1 MTKNKLNIAILLA
14 ASTLCAASC
23 NSYDIASRQQEPGPA
38 ASSKSLIT
46 FAAGCADQA
55 PQKTA
60 YQAGEAGTVAWING
74 DRISIFPVETT
85 SNDLGTVIN
94 ANGASCQIT
103 GLTDNA
109 SGYYAL
115 YPFDSKVICN
125 YGKISGLKIPSKQV
139 AAAGQYDPK
148 ADIIINALM
157 GAVGCLP
164 TITAIEC
171 GKHVA
176 LANKETMV
184 MAGPVI
190 WDKLAENPKSF
201 ITPIDSEHSAIF
213 QCLEGGNREKEV
225 EFLEITA
232 SGGPFREWPIE
243 KFENITVADALNHPV
258 WSMGKKITI
267 DSASMMNK
275 GLEVLEAH
283 FLFHIPYEQIKV
295 VVHPQSMVHSLVQFR
310 DGSLMAQLGAPDMRI
325 PIQVALTWPD
335 RLPLKTNRLD
345 LPTLA
350 KLTFFEPDFNKF
362 RCLALA
368 FEAGRRGGIVP
379 AMMNAANEVLVDR
392 FLKGNLKFTD
402 IPKYVEMVMEKAPN
416 VTGHLTLDQVLE
428 ADAEARRMTEGFL
441 K

>member
-1 MTKNKLNIAILLA
+1 MKNVVLLGATGSIGTSTVDVCLQHSDLFKVYAVAANSSVEKVAEIVRKFKVERVCMFKPEAAKELSAMLNMPVLSGMEGLCELA
-14 ASTLCAASC
+14 A
-23 NSYDIASRQQEPGPA
+23 
-38 ASSKSLIT
+38 
-46 FAAGCADQA
+46 
-55 PQKTA
+55 
-60 YQAGEAGTVAWING
+60 
-74 DRISIFPVETT
+74 
-85 SNDLGTVIN
+85 
-94 ANGASCQIT
+94 
-103 GLTDNA
+103 
-109 SGYYAL
+109 
-115 YPFDSKVICN
+115 
-125 YGKISGLKIPSKQV
+125 
-139 AAAGQYDPK
+139 DPK

-164 TITAIEC
+164 TITAIEH

-190 WDKLAENPKSF
+190 WDKLAENPKAF

-213 QCLEGGNREKEV
+213 QCLADRPNKEV
-225 EFLEITA
+225 ECLEITA
-232 SGGPFREWPIE
+232 SGGPFRTWPIE

-258 WSMGKKITI
+258 WSMGRKITI

-325 PIQVALTWPD
+325 PIQVALTWPE
-335 RLPLKTNRLD
+335 RLPLETKRLD
-345 LPTLA
+345 LPTLGQ
-350 KLTFFEPDFNKF
+350 LTFFEPDFNKF

-368 FEAGRRGGIVP
+368 FEAGRRGGVVP

-392 FLKGNLKFTD
+392 FLDGKLKFTD
-402 IPKYVEMVMEKAPN
+402 IPRHVETIINGAPN
-416 VTGHLTLDQVLE
+416 LTGHLTLDQVLE
-428 ADAEARRMTEGFL
+428 ADAEARRLTL
-441 K
+441 DLIK

>member
-1 MTKNKLNIAILLA
+1 MKNVVLLGATGSIGTSSVDVILQHSDIFKLYAVAANSSVDKVAELVRKFKVERVCMFNEAAAKELEKVLGMPVLAGMDGLCELA
-14 ASTLCAASC
+14 A
-23 NSYDIASRQQEPGPA
+23 
-38 ASSKSLIT
+38 
-46 FAAGCADQA
+46 
-55 PQKTA
+55 
-60 YQAGEAGTVAWING
+60 
-74 DRISIFPVETT
+74 
-85 SNDLGTVIN
+85 
-94 ANGASCQIT
+94 
-103 GLTDNA
+103 
-109 SGYYAL
+109 
-115 YPFDSKVICN
+115 
-125 YGKISGLKIPSKQV
+125 
-139 AAAGQYDPK
+139 DPK

-164 TITAIEC
+164 TITAIEH

-213 QCLEGGNREKEV
+213 QCLSGRPEKEV

-243 KFENITVADALNHPV
+243 KFESITVADALNHPV

-335 RLPLKTNRLD
+335 RLPLETKRLD
-345 LPTLA
+345 LPTLQ

-402 IPKYVEMVMEKAPN
+402 IPKHVETIMAGAPT

-428 ADAEARRMTEGFL
+428 ADAEARKLTEAL
-441 K
+441 IK

>member
-1 MTKNKLNIAILLA
+1 MKNVVLLGATGSIGTSSVDVIQQHSDIFNLYAVAANSSVEKVAEIVRKYNVERVCMFNEIAAKELEIVLGKKVLAGMDGLCELA
-14 ASTLCAASC
+14 A
-23 NSYDIASRQQEPGPA
+23 
-38 ASSKSLIT
+38 
-46 FAAGCADQA
+46 
-55 PQKTA
+55 
-60 YQAGEAGTVAWING
+60 
-74 DRISIFPVETT
+74 
-85 SNDLGTVIN
+85 
-94 ANGASCQIT
+94 
-103 GLTDNA
+103 
-109 SGYYAL
+109 
-115 YPFDSKVICN
+115 
-125 YGKISGLKIPSKQV
+125 
-139 AAAGQYDPK
+139 DPK

-164 TITAIEC
+164 TITAIEH

-213 QCLEGGNREKEV
+213 QCLEGGKRESEV

-243 KFENITVADALNHPV
+243 KFKNITVADALNHPV

-283 FLFHIPYEQIKV
+283 FLFHIPYAQITV

-335 RLPLKTNRLD
+335 RLKLETKRLD

-379 AMMNAANEVLVDR
+379 SMMNAANEVLVDR

-416 VTGHLTLDQVLE
+416 VTGHLSLEQVLE
-428 ADAEARRMTEGFL
+428 ADKEARRMTEGFL

>member
-1 MTKNKLNIAILLA
+1 MKNVVLLGATGSIGTSSVDVILQHSDIFKLYAVAANSSVAKVAEIVRKFKVERVCMFDPNAAKELEKELGMSVLAGMDGLCELA
-14 ASTLCAASC
+14 A
-23 NSYDIASRQQEPGPA
+23 
-38 ASSKSLIT
+38 
-46 FAAGCADQA
+46 
-55 PQKTA
+55 
-60 YQAGEAGTVAWING
+60 
-74 DRISIFPVETT
+74 
-85 SNDLGTVIN
+85 
-94 ANGASCQIT
+94 
-103 GLTDNA
+103 
-109 SGYYAL
+109 
-115 YPFDSKVICN
+115 
-125 YGKISGLKIPSKQV
+125 
-139 AAAGQYDPK
+139 DPK

-157 GAVGCLP
+157 GGVGCLP
-164 TITAIEC
+164 TITAIEH

-213 QCLEGGNREKEV
+213 QCLSGRPEKEV

-243 KFENITVADALNHPV
+243 KFESITVADALNHPV

-335 RLPLKTNRLD
+335 RLPLETKRLD

-379 AMMNAANEVLVDR
+379 AMMNAANEVLVDA

-402 IPKYVEMVMEKAPN
+402 IPKHVETIMAGAPTVM
-416 VTGHLTLDQVLE
+416 GHLTLDQVLE
-428 ADAEARRMTEGFL
+428 ADAEARRLTTAL
-441 K
+441 IK

>member
-1 MTKNKLNIAILLA
+1 MKNVVLLGATGSIGTSSVDVIHQHSDIFNLYAVAANSSVEKVAEIVRKYNVERVCMFNEAAAKELEGLLGKKVLAGMDGLCELA
-14 ASTLCAASC
+14 A
-23 NSYDIASRQQEPGPA
+23 
-38 ASSKSLIT
+38 
-46 FAAGCADQA
+46 
-55 PQKTA
+55 
-60 YQAGEAGTVAWING
+60 
-74 DRISIFPVETT
+74 
-85 SNDLGTVIN
+85 
-94 ANGASCQIT
+94 
-103 GLTDNA
+103 
-109 SGYYAL
+109 
-115 YPFDSKVICN
+115 
-125 YGKISGLKIPSKQV
+125 
-139 AAAGQYDPK
+139 DPK

-164 TITAIEC
+164 TITAIEH

-213 QCLEGGNREKEV
+213 QCLEGGKRESEV

-283 FLFHIPYEQIKV
+283 FLFHIPYDQIKV

-335 RLPLKTNRLD
+335 RLKLETKRLD

-368 FEAGRRGGIVP
+368 FDAGRRGGIVP

-392 FLKGNLKFTD
+392 FLKGNLKFID
-402 IPKYVEMVMEKAPN
+402 IPKYVEMVMDKAPN
-416 VTGHLTLDQVLE
+416 VTGHLSLEQVLE
-428 ADAEARRMTEGFL
+428 ADKEARLMTESFL

>member
-1 MTKNKLNIAILLA
+1 MKNVVLLGATGSIGTSSVDVIHQHSDIFNLYAVAANSSVEKVAEIVRKYNVERVCMFNETAAKELEGVLGKKVLAGMDGLCELA
-14 ASTLCAASC
+14 A
-23 NSYDIASRQQEPGPA
+23 
-38 ASSKSLIT
+38 
-46 FAAGCADQA
+46 
-55 PQKTA
+55 
-60 YQAGEAGTVAWING
+60 
-74 DRISIFPVETT
+74 
-85 SNDLGTVIN
+85 
-94 ANGASCQIT
+94 
-103 GLTDNA
+103 
-109 SGYYAL
+109 
-115 YPFDSKVICN
+115 
-125 YGKISGLKIPSKQV
+125 
-139 AAAGQYDPK
+139 DPK

-164 TITAIEC
+164 TITAIEH

-213 QCLEGGNREKEV
+213 QCLEGGKRESEV

-283 FLFHIPYEQIKV
+283 FLFHIPYDQIKV

-335 RLPLKTNRLD
+335 RLKLETKRLD

-368 FEAGRRGGIVP
+368 FDAGRRGGIVP

-402 IPKYVEMVMEKAPN
+402 IPKYVEMVMDKAPN
-416 VTGHLTLDQVLE
+416 VTGHLSLEQVLE
-428 ADAEARRMTEGFL
+428 ADKEARLMTEGFL

>member
-1 MTKNKLNIAILLA
+1 MKNVVLLGATGSIGTSSVDVILQHSDIFKLYAVAANSSVDKVAEIVRKFKVERVCMFNEVAAKELEKVIGMPVLAGMDGLCELA
-14 ASTLCAASC
+14 A
-23 NSYDIASRQQEPGPA
+23 
-38 ASSKSLIT
+38 
-46 FAAGCADQA
+46 
-55 PQKTA
+55 
-60 YQAGEAGTVAWING
+60 
-74 DRISIFPVETT
+74 
-85 SNDLGTVIN
+85 
-94 ANGASCQIT
+94 
-103 GLTDNA
+103 
-109 SGYYAL
+109 
-115 YPFDSKVICN
+115 
-125 YGKISGLKIPSKQV
+125 
-139 AAAGQYDPK
+139 DPK

-164 TITAIEC
+164 TITAIEH

-213 QCLEGGNREKEV
+213 QCLSGRPEKEV

-243 KFENITVADALNHPV
+243 KFESITVADALNHPV

-335 RLPLKTNRLD
+335 RLPLETKRLD
-345 LPTLA
+345 LPTLQ

-402 IPKYVEMVMEKAPN
+402 IPKHVETIMAGAPT

-428 ADAEARRMTEGFL
+428 ADAEARKLTEAL
-441 K
+441 IK

>member
-1 MTKNKLNIAILLA
+1 MKNVVLLGATGSIGTSSVDVILQHSDIFKLYAVAANSSVAKVAEIVRKFKVERVCMFDPNAAKELEKELGMPVLAGMEGLCELA
-14 ASTLCAASC
+14 A
-23 NSYDIASRQQEPGPA
+23 
-38 ASSKSLIT
+38 
-46 FAAGCADQA
+46 
-55 PQKTA
+55 
-60 YQAGEAGTVAWING
+60 
-74 DRISIFPVETT
+74 
-85 SNDLGTVIN
+85 
-94 ANGASCQIT
+94 
-103 GLTDNA
+103 
-109 SGYYAL
+109 
-115 YPFDSKVICN
+115 
-125 YGKISGLKIPSKQV
+125 
-139 AAAGQYDPK
+139 DPK

-164 TITAIEC
+164 TITAIEH

-213 QCLEGGNREKEV
+213 QCLSGRPEKEV

-243 KFENITVADALNHPV
+243 KFESITVADALNHPV

-335 RLPLKTNRLD
+335 RLPLETKRLD

-379 AMMNAANEVLVDR
+379 AMMNAANEVLVDA

-402 IPKYVEMVMEKAPN
+402 IPKHVETIMAGAPT
-416 VTGHLTLDQVLE
+416 VSGRLTLDQVLE
-428 ADAEARRMTEGFL
+428 ADAEARKLTAAL
-441 K
+441 IK

>member
-1 MTKNKLNIAILLA
+1 MKNVVLLGATGSIGTSSVDVIQQHSDIFNLYAVAANSSVEKVAEIVRKYNVERVCMFNEAAAKELEGVLGKKVLAGMDGLCELA
-14 ASTLCAASC
+14 A
-23 NSYDIASRQQEPGPA
+23 
-38 ASSKSLIT
+38 
-46 FAAGCADQA
+46 
-55 PQKTA
+55 
-60 YQAGEAGTVAWING
+60 
-74 DRISIFPVETT
+74 
-85 SNDLGTVIN
+85 
-94 ANGASCQIT
+94 
-103 GLTDNA
+103 
-109 SGYYAL
+109 
-115 YPFDSKVICN
+115 
-125 YGKISGLKIPSKQV
+125 
-139 AAAGQYDPK
+139 DPK

-164 TITAIEC
+164 TITAIEH

-213 QCLEGGNREKEV
+213 QCLEGGKRESEV

-283 FLFHIPYEQIKV
+283 FLFHIPYDQIKV

-335 RLPLKTNRLD
+335 RLKLETKRLD

-368 FEAGRRGGIVP
+368 FDAGRRGGIVP

-402 IPKYVEMVMEKAPN
+402 IPKYVEMVMDKAPN
-416 VTGHLTLDQVLE
+416 VTGHLSLEQVLE
-428 ADAEARRMTEGFL
+428 ADKEARLMTEDFL
-441 K
+441 IRK

>member
-1 MTKNKLNIAILLA
+1 MKNVVLLGATGSIGTSSVDVILQHSDIFKLYAVAANSSVDKVAELVRKFKVERVCMFNEAAAKELEKVLGMPVLAGMDGLCELA
-14 ASTLCAASC
+14 A
-23 NSYDIASRQQEPGPA
+23 
-38 ASSKSLIT
+38 
-46 FAAGCADQA
+46 
-55 PQKTA
+55 
-60 YQAGEAGTVAWING
+60 
-74 DRISIFPVETT
+74 
-85 SNDLGTVIN
+85 
-94 ANGASCQIT
+94 
-103 GLTDNA
+103 
-109 SGYYAL
+109 
-115 YPFDSKVICN
+115 
-125 YGKISGLKIPSKQV
+125 
-139 AAAGQYDPK
+139 DPK

-164 TITAIEC
+164 TITAIEH

-213 QCLEGGNREKEV
+213 QCLSGRPEKEV

-243 KFENITVADALNHPV
+243 KFESITVADALNHPV

-335 RLPLKTNRLD
+335 RLPLETKRLD
-345 LPTLA
+345 LPTLQ

-402 IPKYVEMVMEKAPN
+402 IPKHVETIMAGAPT
-416 VTGHLTLDQVLE
+416 VTGHLSLDQVLE
-428 ADAEARRMTEGFL
+428 ADAEARRLTEAL
-441 K
+441 IK

>member
-1 MTKNKLNIAILLA
+1 MKNVVLLGATGSIGTSSVDVIHQHSDIFNLYAVAANSSVEKVAEIVRKYNVERVCMFNEAAAKELEGLLGKKVLAGMDGLCELA
-14 ASTLCAASC
+14 A
-23 NSYDIASRQQEPGPA
+23 
-38 ASSKSLIT
+38 
-46 FAAGCADQA
+46 
-55 PQKTA
+55 
-60 YQAGEAGTVAWING
+60 
-74 DRISIFPVETT
+74 
-85 SNDLGTVIN
+85 
-94 ANGASCQIT
+94 
-103 GLTDNA
+103 
-109 SGYYAL
+109 
-115 YPFDSKVICN
+115 
-125 YGKISGLKIPSKQV
+125 
-139 AAAGQYDPK
+139 DPK

-164 TITAIEC
+164 TITAIEH

-213 QCLEGGNREKEV
+213 QCLEGGKRESEV

-232 SGGPFREWPIE
+232 SGGPFREWPVE

-283 FLFHIPYEQIKV
+283 FLFHIPYDQIKV

-335 RLPLKTNRLD
+335 RLKLETKRLD

-368 FEAGRRGGIVP
+368 FDAGRRGGIVP

-392 FLKGNLKFTD
+392 FLKGNLKFID
-402 IPKYVEMVMEKAPN
+402 IPKYVEMVMDKAPN
-416 VTGHLTLDQVLE
+416 VTGHLSLEQVLE
-428 ADAEARRMTEGFL
+428 ADKEARLMTESFL

>member
-1 MTKNKLNIAILLA
+1 MKNVVLLGATGSIGTSSVDVIQQHSDIFNLYAVAANSSVQKVAEIVRKYNVERVCMFNEAAAKELEGVLGKKVLAGMEGLCELA
-14 ASTLCAASC
+14 A
-23 NSYDIASRQQEPGPA
+23 
-38 ASSKSLIT
+38 
-46 FAAGCADQA
+46 
-55 PQKTA
+55 
-60 YQAGEAGTVAWING
+60 
-74 DRISIFPVETT
+74 
-85 SNDLGTVIN
+85 
-94 ANGASCQIT
+94 
-103 GLTDNA
+103 
-109 SGYYAL
+109 
-115 YPFDSKVICN
+115 
-125 YGKISGLKIPSKQV
+125 
-139 AAAGQYDPK
+139 DPK

-164 TITAIEC
+164 TITAIEH

-213 QCLEGGNREKEV
+213 QCLEGGKRESEV

-243 KFENITVADALNHPV
+243 KFKNITVADALNHPV

-283 FLFHIPYEQIKV
+283 FLFHIPYDQIKV

-335 RLPLKTNRLD
+335 RLKLETKRLD

-368 FEAGRRGGIVP
+368 FDAGRRGGIVP

-402 IPKYVEMVMEKAPN
+402 IPKYVEMVMDKAPN
-416 VTGHLTLDQVLE
+416 VTGHLSLEQVLE
-428 ADAEARRMTEGFL
+428 ADKEARRMTEDFL
-441 K
+441 IRK

>member
-1 MTKNKLNIAILLA
+1 MKNVVLLGATGSIGTSSVDVIQQHSDIFNLYAVAANSSVEKVAEIVRKYNVERVCMFNEAAAKELEGVLGKKVLAGMDGLCELA
-14 ASTLCAASC
+14 A
-23 NSYDIASRQQEPGPA
+23 
-38 ASSKSLIT
+38 
-46 FAAGCADQA
+46 
-55 PQKTA
+55 
-60 YQAGEAGTVAWING
+60 
-74 DRISIFPVETT
+74 
-85 SNDLGTVIN
+85 
-94 ANGASCQIT
+94 
-103 GLTDNA
+103 
-109 SGYYAL
+109 
-115 YPFDSKVICN
+115 
-125 YGKISGLKIPSKQV
+125 
-139 AAAGQYDPK
+139 DPK

-164 TITAIEC
+164 TITAIEH

-213 QCLEGGNREKEV
+213 QCLEGGKRESEV

-283 FLFHIPYEQIKV
+283 FLFHIPYDQIKV

-335 RLPLKTNRLD
+335 RLKLETKRLD

-368 FEAGRRGGIVP
+368 FDAGRRGGIVP

-402 IPKYVEMVMEKAPN
+402 IPKYVEMVMDKAPN
-416 VTGHLTLDQVLE
+416 VTGHLSLEQVLE
-428 ADAEARRMTEGFL
+428 ADKEARRMTEGFL

>member
-1 MTKNKLNIAILLA
+1 MKNVVLLGATGSIGTSSVDVIQQHSDIFNLYAVAANSSVEKVAEIVRKYNVERVCMFNETAAKELEGVLGRKVLAGMDGLCELA
-14 ASTLCAASC
+14 A
-23 NSYDIASRQQEPGPA
+23 
-38 ASSKSLIT
+38 
-46 FAAGCADQA
+46 
-55 PQKTA
+55 
-60 YQAGEAGTVAWING
+60 
-74 DRISIFPVETT
+74 
-85 SNDLGTVIN
+85 
-94 ANGASCQIT
+94 
-103 GLTDNA
+103 
-109 SGYYAL
+109 
-115 YPFDSKVICN
+115 
-125 YGKISGLKIPSKQV
+125 
-139 AAAGQYDPK
+139 DPK

-164 TITAIEC
+164 TITAIEH

-213 QCLEGGNREKEV
+213 QCLEGGKRESEV

-243 KFENITVADALNHPV
+243 KFETITVADALNHPV

-283 FLFHIPYEQIKV
+283 FLFHIPYDQIKV

-325 PIQVALTWPD
+325 PIQVALTWPE
-335 RLPLKTNRLD
+335 RLKLETKRLD

-368 FEAGRRGGIVP
+368 FDAGRRGGIVP

-402 IPKYVEMVMEKAPN
+402 IPKYVEMVMDKAPN
-416 VTGHLTLDQVLE
+416 VTGHLSLEQVLE
-428 ADAEARRMTEGFL
+428 ADKEARLMTESFL

>member
-1 MTKNKLNIAILLA
+1 MKNVVLLGATGSIGTSSADVIRQHSDLFHLYAVAANSSVEKTAEIVRQFNVERVCLFNETAAKELSKILGRPVLSGMDGLCELA
-14 ASTLCAASC
+14 A
-23 NSYDIASRQQEPGPA
+23 
-38 ASSKSLIT
+38 
-46 FAAGCADQA
+46 
-55 PQKTA
+55 
-60 YQAGEAGTVAWING
+60 
-74 DRISIFPVETT
+74 
-85 SNDLGTVIN
+85 
-94 ANGASCQIT
+94 
-103 GLTDNA
+103 
-109 SGYYAL
+109 
-115 YPFDSKVICN
+115 
-125 YGKISGLKIPSKQV
+125 
-139 AAAGQYDPK
+139 DPK
-148 ADIIINALM
+148 ADIVINALM

-164 TITAIEC
+164 TITAIEH
-171 GKHVA
+171 GKHIA

-213 QCLEGGNREKEV
+213 QCLADRPRQEV

-232 SGGPFREWPIE
+232 SGGPFRTWPIE
-243 KFENITVADALNHPV
+243 KFEQITVADALNHPV

-325 PIQVALTWPD
+325 PIQVALTWPE
-335 RLPLKTNRLD
+335 RLSLETKRLD
-345 LPTLA
+345 LPTLGQ
-350 KLTFFEPDFNKF
+350 LTFFEPDFEKF

-379 AMMNAANEVLVDR
+379 AMMNAANEVLVDE

-402 IPKYVEMVMEKAPN
+402 IPRHVEKIMEAAPN
-416 VTGHLTLDQVLE
+416 LSGHLTLELVLE
-428 ADAEARRMTEGFL
+428 ADAEARRLTAAL
-441 K
+441 IR

>member
-1 MTKNKLNIAILLA
+1 MKNVVLLGATGSIGTSSVDVIHQHSDIFNLYAVAANSSVEKVAEIVRKYNVERVCMFNEAAAKELEGVLGRKVLAGMDGLCELA
-14 ASTLCAASC
+14 A
-23 NSYDIASRQQEPGPA
+23 
-38 ASSKSLIT
+38 
-46 FAAGCADQA
+46 
-55 PQKTA
+55 
-60 YQAGEAGTVAWING
+60 
-74 DRISIFPVETT
+74 
-85 SNDLGTVIN
+85 
-94 ANGASCQIT
+94 
-103 GLTDNA
+103 
-109 SGYYAL
+109 
-115 YPFDSKVICN
+115 
-125 YGKISGLKIPSKQV
+125 
-139 AAAGQYDPK
+139 DPK

-164 TITAIEC
+164 TITAIEH

-213 QCLEGGNREKEV
+213 QCLEGGKRESEV

-283 FLFHIPYEQIKV
+283 FLFHIPYDQIKV

-335 RLPLKTNRLD
+335 RLKLETKRLD

-368 FEAGRRGGIVP
+368 FDAGRRGGIVP

-402 IPKYVEMVMEKAPN
+402 IPKYVEMVMDKAPN
-416 VTGHLTLDQVLE
+416 VTGHLSLEQVLE
-428 ADAEARRMTEGFL
+428 ADKEARLMTEGFL

>member
-1 MTKNKLNIAILLA
+1 MKNVVLLGATGSIGTSSVDVIQQHSDIFNLYAVAANSSVQKVAEIVRKYNVERVCMFNEAAAKELEGVLGKKVLAGMEGLCELA
-14 ASTLCAASC
+14 A
-23 NSYDIASRQQEPGPA
+23 
-38 ASSKSLIT
+38 
-46 FAAGCADQA
+46 
-55 PQKTA
+55 
-60 YQAGEAGTVAWING
+60 
-74 DRISIFPVETT
+74 
-85 SNDLGTVIN
+85 
-94 ANGASCQIT
+94 
-103 GLTDNA
+103 
-109 SGYYAL
+109 
-115 YPFDSKVICN
+115 
-125 YGKISGLKIPSKQV
+125 
-139 AAAGQYDPK
+139 DPK

-164 TITAIEC
+164 TITAIEH

-213 QCLEGGNREKEV
+213 QCLEGGKRESEV

-283 FLFHIPYEQIKV
+283 FLFHIPYDQIKV

-335 RLPLKTNRLD
+335 RLKLETKRLD

-368 FEAGRRGGIVP
+368 FDAGRRGGIVP
-379 AMMNAANEVLVDR
+379 SMMNAANEVLVDR

-402 IPKYVEMVMEKAPN
+402 IPKYVEMVMDKAPN
-416 VTGHLTLDQVLE
+416 VTGHLSLEQVLE
-428 ADAEARRMTEGFL
+428 ADKEARRMTEGFL

>member
-1 MTKNKLNIAILLA
+1 MSWFLGRDFSLFYLCGKSKQIFRGFEMKNVVLLGATGSIGTSSVDVIQQHSDIFNLYAVAANSSVQKVAEIVRKYNVERVCMFNEAAAKELEGVLGKKVLAGMDGLCELA
-14 ASTLCAASC
+14 A
-23 NSYDIASRQQEPGPA
+23 
-38 ASSKSLIT
+38 
-46 FAAGCADQA
+46 
-55 PQKTA
+55 
-60 YQAGEAGTVAWING
+60 
-74 DRISIFPVETT
+74 
-85 SNDLGTVIN
+85 
-94 ANGASCQIT
+94 
-103 GLTDNA
+103 
-109 SGYYAL
+109 
-115 YPFDSKVICN
+115 
-125 YGKISGLKIPSKQV
+125 
-139 AAAGQYDPK
+139 DPK

-164 TITAIEC
+164 TITAIEH

-213 QCLEGGNREKEV
+213 QCLEGGKRESEV

-283 FLFHIPYEQIKV
+283 FLFHIPYDQIKV

-335 RLPLKTNRLD
+335 RLKLETKRLD

-379 AMMNAANEVLVDR
+379 SMMNAANEVLVDR

-402 IPKYVEMVMEKAPN
+402 IPKYVEMVMDKAPN
-416 VTGHLTLDQVLE
+416 VTGHLSLEQVLE
-428 ADAEARRMTEGFL
+428 ADKEARLMTEGFL

>member
-1 MTKNKLNIAILLA
+1 MKNVVLLGATGSIGSSSVDVIQQHSDIFNLYAVAANSSVDKVAEIVRKYNVERVCMFNEAAAKELENKLGKKVLAGMDGLCELA
-14 ASTLCAASC
+14 A
-23 NSYDIASRQQEPGPA
+23 
-38 ASSKSLIT
+38 
-46 FAAGCADQA
+46 
-55 PQKTA
+55 
-60 YQAGEAGTVAWING
+60 
-74 DRISIFPVETT
+74 
-85 SNDLGTVIN
+85 
-94 ANGASCQIT
+94 
-103 GLTDNA
+103 
-109 SGYYAL
+109 
-115 YPFDSKVICN
+115 
-125 YGKISGLKIPSKQV
+125 
-139 AAAGQYDPK
+139 DPK

-164 TITAIEC
+164 TITAIEH

-213 QCLEGGNREKEV
+213 QCLEGGKRESEV

-283 FLFHIPYEQIKV
+283 FLFHIPYDQIKV

-335 RLPLKTNRLD
+335 RLKLETKRLD

-368 FEAGRRGGIVP
+368 FDAGRRGGIVP

-402 IPKYVEMVMEKAPN
+402 IPKYVEMVMDKAPN
-416 VTGHLTLDQVLE
+416 VTGHLSLEQVLD
-428 ADAEARRMTEGFL
+428 ADKEARFMTEGFL

>member
-1 MTKNKLNIAILLA
+1 MKNVVLLGATGSIGTSSVDVIQQHSDIFNLYAVAANSSVEKVAEIVRKYNVERVCMFNEAAAKELEIVLGKKVLAGMEGLCELA
-14 ASTLCAASC
+14 A
-23 NSYDIASRQQEPGPA
+23 
-38 ASSKSLIT
+38 
-46 FAAGCADQA
+46 
-55 PQKTA
+55 
-60 YQAGEAGTVAWING
+60 
-74 DRISIFPVETT
+74 
-85 SNDLGTVIN
+85 
-94 ANGASCQIT
+94 
-103 GLTDNA
+103 
-109 SGYYAL
+109 
-115 YPFDSKVICN
+115 
-125 YGKISGLKIPSKQV
+125 
-139 AAAGQYDPK
+139 DPK

-164 TITAIEC
+164 TITAIEH

-213 QCLEGGNREKEV
+213 QCLEGGKRESEV

-243 KFENITVADALNHPV
+243 KFKNITVADALNHPV

-283 FLFHIPYEQIKV
+283 FLFHIPYDQIKV

-335 RLPLKTNRLD
+335 RLKLETKRLD

-379 AMMNAANEVLVDR
+379 SMMNAANEVLVDR

-402 IPKYVEMVMEKAPN
+402 IPKYVEMVMDKAPN
-416 VTGHLTLDQVLE
+416 VTGHLSLEQVLE
-428 ADAEARRMTEGFL
+428 ADKEARRMTEDFL
-441 K
+441 IRK

>member
-1 MTKNKLNIAILLA
+1 MKNVVLLGATGSIGTSSVDVILQHSDIFKLYAVAANSSVAKVAEIVRKFKVERVCMFELNAAKELEKELGMPVLAGMEGLCELA
-14 ASTLCAASC
+14 A
-23 NSYDIASRQQEPGPA
+23 
-38 ASSKSLIT
+38 
-46 FAAGCADQA
+46 
-55 PQKTA
+55 
-60 YQAGEAGTVAWING
+60 
-74 DRISIFPVETT
+74 
-85 SNDLGTVIN
+85 
-94 ANGASCQIT
+94 
-103 GLTDNA
+103 
-109 SGYYAL
+109 
-115 YPFDSKVICN
+115 
-125 YGKISGLKIPSKQV
+125 
-139 AAAGQYDPK
+139 DPK

-164 TITAIEC
+164 TITAIEH

-190 WDKLAENPKSF
+190 WDKLTENPKSF

-213 QCLEGGNREKEV
+213 QCLSGRPEKEV

-243 KFENITVADALNHPV
+243 KFESITVADALNHPV

-335 RLPLKTNRLD
+335 RLPLETKRLD

-379 AMMNAANEVLVDR
+379 AMMNAANEVLVDA

-402 IPKYVEMVMEKAPN
+402 IPKHVETIMAGAPT
-416 VTGHLTLDQVLE
+416 VSGHLTLDQVLE
-428 ADAEARRMTEGFL
+428 ADAEARKLTAAL
-441 K
+441 IK

>member
-1 MTKNKLNIAILLA
+1 MKNVVLLGATGSIGTSSVAVLLQHSDIVNLYAVAANSSVAKVAEIVRKFKVERVCMFDPNAAKELEKELGVPVLAGMEGLCELA
-14 ASTLCAASC
+14 A
-23 NSYDIASRQQEPGPA
+23 
-38 ASSKSLIT
+38 
-46 FAAGCADQA
+46 
-55 PQKTA
+55 
-60 YQAGEAGTVAWING
+60 
-74 DRISIFPVETT
+74 
-85 SNDLGTVIN
+85 
-94 ANGASCQIT
+94 
-103 GLTDNA
+103 
-109 SGYYAL
+109 
-115 YPFDSKVICN
+115 
-125 YGKISGLKIPSKQV
+125 
-139 AAAGQYDPK
+139 DPK

-164 TITAIEC
+164 TITAIEH

-213 QCLEGGNREKEV
+213 QCLSGRPEKEV

-243 KFENITVADALNHPV
+243 KFENTTVADALNHPV

-335 RLPLKTNRLD
+335 RLPLETKRLD

-379 AMMNAANEVLVDR
+379 AMMNAANEVLVDA

-402 IPKYVEMVMEKAPN
+402 IPRHVETIMAGAPT
-416 VTGHLTLDQVLE
+416 VSGHLTLDQVLE
-428 ADAEARRMTEGFL
+428 ADAEARKLTAAL
-441 K
+441 IK

>member
-1 MTKNKLNIAILLA
+1 MKNVVLLGATGSIGTSSIDVILQHSDIFKLYAVAANSSVAKVAEIVRKFKVERVCMFDPNAAKELEKELGMPVLAGMEGLCELA
-14 ASTLCAASC
+14 A
-23 NSYDIASRQQEPGPA
+23 
-38 ASSKSLIT
+38 
-46 FAAGCADQA
+46 
-55 PQKTA
+55 
-60 YQAGEAGTVAWING
+60 
-74 DRISIFPVETT
+74 
-85 SNDLGTVIN
+85 
-94 ANGASCQIT
+94 
-103 GLTDNA
+103 
-109 SGYYAL
+109 
-115 YPFDSKVICN
+115 
-125 YGKISGLKIPSKQV
+125 
-139 AAAGQYDPK
+139 DPK

-164 TITAIEC
+164 TITAIEH

-213 QCLEGGNREKEV
+213 QCLSGRPEKEV

-232 SGGPFREWPIE
+232 SGGPFREWPID
-243 KFENITVADALNHPV
+243 KFESITVADALNHPV

-335 RLPLKTNRLD
+335 RLPLETKRLD

-379 AMMNAANEVLVDR
+379 AMMNAANEVLVDA

-402 IPKYVEMVMEKAPN
+402 IPKHVETIMTGTPTVS
-416 VTGHLTLDQVLE
+416 GHLTLDQVLE
-428 ADAEARRMTEGFL
+428 ADAEARRLTAAL
-441 K
+441 IK

>member
-1 MTKNKLNIAILLA
+1 MKNVVLLGATGSIGTSSVDVIQQHSDIFNLYAVAANSSVEKVAEIVRKYNVERVCMFNEIAAKELEIVLGKKVLAGMDGLCELA
-14 ASTLCAASC
+14 A
-23 NSYDIASRQQEPGPA
+23 
-38 ASSKSLIT
+38 
-46 FAAGCADQA
+46 
-55 PQKTA
+55 
-60 YQAGEAGTVAWING
+60 
-74 DRISIFPVETT
+74 
-85 SNDLGTVIN
+85 
-94 ANGASCQIT
+94 
-103 GLTDNA
+103 
-109 SGYYAL
+109 
-115 YPFDSKVICN
+115 
-125 YGKISGLKIPSKQV
+125 
-139 AAAGQYDPK
+139 DPK

-164 TITAIEC
+164 TITAIEH

-213 QCLEGGNREKEV
+213 QCLEGGKRESEV

-243 KFENITVADALNHPV
+243 KFKNITVADALNHPV

-283 FLFHIPYEQIKV
+283 FLFHIPYDQIKV

-335 RLPLKTNRLD
+335 RLKLETKRLD

-379 AMMNAANEVLVDR
+379 SMMNAANEVLVDR

-416 VTGHLTLDQVLE
+416 VTGHLSLEQVLE
-428 ADAEARRMTEGFL
+428 ADKEARLMTESFL

>member
-1 MTKNKLNIAILLA
+1 MKNVVLLGATGSIGTSSVDVIHQHSDIFNLYAVAANSSVEKVAEIVRKYNVERVCMFNETAAKELEGVLGKKVLAGMDGLCELA
-14 ASTLCAASC
+14 A
-23 NSYDIASRQQEPGPA
+23 
-38 ASSKSLIT
+38 
-46 FAAGCADQA
+46 
-55 PQKTA
+55 
-60 YQAGEAGTVAWING
+60 
-74 DRISIFPVETT
+74 
-85 SNDLGTVIN
+85 
-94 ANGASCQIT
+94 
-103 GLTDNA
+103 
-109 SGYYAL
+109 
-115 YPFDSKVICN
+115 
-125 YGKISGLKIPSKQV
+125 
-139 AAAGQYDPK
+139 DPK

-164 TITAIEC
+164 TITAIEH

-213 QCLEGGNREKEV
+213 QCLEGGKRESEV

-283 FLFHIPYEQIKV
+283 FLFHIPYDQIKV

-335 RLPLKTNRLD
+335 RLKLETKRLD

-379 AMMNAANEVLVDR
+379 SMMNAANEVLVDR

-416 VTGHLTLDQVLE
+416 VSGHLSLEQVLE
-428 ADAEARRMTEGFL
+428 ADKEARLMTEGFL

>member
-1 MTKNKLNIAILLA
+1 MKNVVLLGATGSIGTSSVDVILQHSDIFNLYAVAANSSVAKVAEIVRKFKVERVCMFDPNAAKELEKELGMPVLAGMEGLCELA
-14 ASTLCAASC
+14 A
-23 NSYDIASRQQEPGPA
+23 
-38 ASSKSLIT
+38 
-46 FAAGCADQA
+46 
-55 PQKTA
+55 
-60 YQAGEAGTVAWING
+60 
-74 DRISIFPVETT
+74 
-85 SNDLGTVIN
+85 
-94 ANGASCQIT
+94 
-103 GLTDNA
+103 
-109 SGYYAL
+109 
-115 YPFDSKVICN
+115 
-125 YGKISGLKIPSKQV
+125 
-139 AAAGQYDPK
+139 DPK

-164 TITAIEC
+164 TITAIEH

-213 QCLEGGNREKEV
+213 QCLSGRPEKEV

-243 KFENITVADALNHPV
+243 KFESITVADALNHPV

-335 RLPLKTNRLD
+335 RLPLETKRLD

-379 AMMNAANEVLVDR
+379 AMMNAANEVLVDA

-402 IPKYVEMVMEKAPN
+402 IPKHVETIMKGAPT
-416 VTGHLTLDQVLE
+416 VTGRLTLDQVLE
-428 ADAEARRMTEGFL
+428 ADAEARKLTAAL
-441 K
+441 IK

>member
-1 MTKNKLNIAILLA
+1 MLFFIKNWNGPFYRGFEMKNVVLLGATGSIGTSSVDVIQQHSDIFHLYAVAANSSVNKVAELVRKYNVERVCMFNEVAAKELEIVLGRKVLAGMEGLCELA
-14 ASTLCAASC
+14 A
-23 NSYDIASRQQEPGPA
+23 
-38 ASSKSLIT
+38 
-46 FAAGCADQA
+46 
-55 PQKTA
+55 
-60 YQAGEAGTVAWING
+60 
-74 DRISIFPVETT
+74 
-85 SNDLGTVIN
+85 
-94 ANGASCQIT
+94 
-103 GLTDNA
+103 
-109 SGYYAL
+109 
-115 YPFDSKVICN
+115 
-125 YGKISGLKIPSKQV
+125 
-139 AAAGQYDPK
+139 DPK

-164 TITAIEC
+164 TITAIEH

-213 QCLEGGNREKEV
+213 QCLEGGKRESEV

-243 KFENITVADALNHPV
+243 KFEKITVADALNHPV

-335 RLPLKTNRLD
+335 RLKLETKRLD

-368 FEAGRRGGIVP
+368 FDAGRRGGVVP

-402 IPKYVEMVMEKAPN
+402 IPKYVEMVMDKAPN
-416 VTGHLTLDQVLE
+416 VTGHLSLEQVLE
-428 ADAEARRMTEGFL
+428 ADKEARLMTENFL

>member
-1 MTKNKLNIAILLA
+1 MKNVVLLGATGSIGTSSVDVIHQHSDIFNLYAVAANSSVEKVAEIVRKYNVERVCMFNEAAAKELEGVLGKKVLAGMDGLCELA
-14 ASTLCAASC
+14 A
-23 NSYDIASRQQEPGPA
+23 
-38 ASSKSLIT
+38 
-46 FAAGCADQA
+46 
-55 PQKTA
+55 
-60 YQAGEAGTVAWING
+60 
-74 DRISIFPVETT
+74 
-85 SNDLGTVIN
+85 
-94 ANGASCQIT
+94 
-103 GLTDNA
+103 
-109 SGYYAL
+109 
-115 YPFDSKVICN
+115 
-125 YGKISGLKIPSKQV
+125 
-139 AAAGQYDPK
+139 DPK

-164 TITAIEC
+164 TITAIEH

-213 QCLEGGNREKEV
+213 QCLEGGKREHEV

-232 SGGPFREWPIE
+232 SGGPFREWPVE

-283 FLFHIPYEQIKV
+283 FLFHIPYDQIKV

-335 RLPLKTNRLD
+335 RLKLETKRLD

-379 AMMNAANEVLVDR
+379 SMMNAANEVLVDR

-416 VTGHLTLDQVLE
+416 VTGHLSLEQVLE
-428 ADAEARRMTEGFL
+428 ADKEARLMTEGFL